1 MHRLQFD
8 RLTTSA
14 DQLQRGS
21 FFAFVEASVA
31 HKEQMETYMAF
42 FPPTPWNRLAADY
55 IRAELRSSSEDI
67 DRRPLLQ
74 IRLGLEA
81 TALSHRLDDPSAIVC
96 LKRGTEPQVVK
107 EEVPVERQNSRPLV
121 KRRKIVFDSGDL
133 DGMLGG

>member
-1 MHRLQFD
+1 MAHRQ
-8 RLTTSA
+8 
-14 DQLQRGS
+14 
-21 FFAFVEASVA
+21 
-31 HKEQMETYMAF
+31 QMEAYMAF